1 MVRKN
6 QRSISRFQTCDKALE
21 LAVYT
26 SNILANDKIFDTK
39 FKSTIDRIGAEATM
53 IYHNVRVANNIKV
66 NDYQTDTDS
75 VQRRL
80 TLENEALNL
89 CDDLITDIMISHKL
103 FHLKAS
109 RVRFWTQLTIETQN
123 LIKSWMKSEVE
134 RVKYNRS

>member
-109 RVRFWTQLTIETQN
+109 RVRFWTQLTIETQS

>member
-6 QRSISRFQTCDKALE
+6 QRSVSRFQTCDKALE

-26 SNILANDKIFDTK
+26 SNILANEKIFDIK
-39 FKSTIDRIGAEATM
+39 FKSTIDRIGSEATM

-66 NDYQTDTDS
+66 DNYQEDS
-75 VQRRL
+75 NPVQRRL
-80 TLENEALNL
+80 SLESEALSL
-89 CDDLITDIMISHKL
+89 CDDLITDIMISQKL

-109 RVRFWTQLTIETQN
+109 RVRFWTQLTMETQS
-123 LIKSWMKSEVE
+123 LIKSWMKSEIE